1 MWITNVTITDVAVIW
16 ARLDNEIR
24 GFLVDTR
31 TPGFHAS
38 PIQRKFSYRTS
49 PTAYIDLKDCAIPED
64 SLLPGARGL
73 KAVFRLQIRGDVVA

>member
-1 MWITNVTITDVAVIW
+1 MWITNGTIADVAVIW

-49 PTAYIDLKDCAIPED
+49 PTA
-64 SLLPGARGL
+64 
-73 KAVFRLQIRGDVVA
+73 